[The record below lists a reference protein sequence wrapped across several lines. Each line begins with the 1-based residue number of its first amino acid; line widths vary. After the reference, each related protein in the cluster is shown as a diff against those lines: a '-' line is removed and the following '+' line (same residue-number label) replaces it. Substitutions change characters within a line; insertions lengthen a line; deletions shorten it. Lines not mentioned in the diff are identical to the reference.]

1 MQLHSVDRVLKAHQ
15 LLNDALTSINHCVQS
30 ELGDVSVTAL
40 GKYLG
45 GFQVAFTESE
55 HFISVLKGNGCIDVR
70 PPEATKF
77 WEKPSQP
84 RERREV
90 PF

>member
-1 MQLHSVDRVLKAHQ
+1 MHSVDRVLKAHQ
-15 LLNDALTSINHCVQS
+15 LLNDALTSINHVVQS
-30 ELGDVSVTAL
+30 ELGDVDVYDLGVYLAGFQTAL
-40 GKYLG
+40 Y
-45 GFQVAFTESE
+45 ASE

-70 PPEATKF
+70 PPEADKF
-77 WEKPSQP
+77 WERTSQP